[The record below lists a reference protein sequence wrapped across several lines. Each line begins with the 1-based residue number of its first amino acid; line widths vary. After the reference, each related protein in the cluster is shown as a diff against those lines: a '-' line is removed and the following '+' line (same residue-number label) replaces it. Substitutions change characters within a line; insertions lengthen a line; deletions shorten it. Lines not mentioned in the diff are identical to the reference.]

1 MHFDY
6 RFAYIK
12 TESRA
17 LDVIAA
23 RFIHL
28 VEALEYFFALLRG
41 NSGTRVYY
49 LYKRC
54 VFVIVCKYAYG
65 AVFRELDRV
74 VHKIVYDLMY
84 HILVGGDRYGMKPVK
99 PGYFNVLALYYL
111 LERQQH
117 VEYFRTYVKRLR
129 FQL

>member
-12 TESRA
+12 TESRT

-23 RFIHL
+23 RFINL
-28 VEALEYFFALLRG
+28 VEALEY
-41 NSGTRVYY
+41 
-49 LYKRC
+49 
-54 VFVIVCKYAYG
+54 G
-65 AVFRELDRV
+65 AVFREFDRV

-117 VEYFRTYVKRLR
+117 VEYFRAYVKRLR
-129 FQL
+129 VQL